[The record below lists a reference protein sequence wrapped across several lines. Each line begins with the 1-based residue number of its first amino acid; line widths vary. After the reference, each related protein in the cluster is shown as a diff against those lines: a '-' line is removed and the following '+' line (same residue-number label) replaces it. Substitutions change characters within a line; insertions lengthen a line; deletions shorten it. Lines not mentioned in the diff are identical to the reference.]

1 MEIDRPT
8 AKTHNSEMTFRPT
21 IILLAFLAV
30 ATLPVFGQKPG
41 KPLPGRVHLLSGG
54 TEVGQVTFVDYH
66 KIKLLSNGK
75 EAIYTPLEVGSFMM
89 AADSFVVLRDFK
101 VIIGED
107 DQEYRIAFAKVG
119 AVGPGFA
126 LYYFLGTMR
135 REEKGYLVAGYGGTA
150 MGQVEPSTQYRMS
163 KEWILKVDSDPKW
176 HSLSEPG
183 LRLRQLV
190 GPVIADDAKL
200 TRSADWGYMDGRDL
214 QKLLLQYLAN
224 KKAAGK

>member
-1 MEIDRPT
+1 
-8 AKTHNSEMTFRPT
+8 MTFRPT
-21 IILLAFLAV
+21 IVLLAFLTV
-30 ATLPVFGQKPG
+30 ATLPVLGQKRG

-54 TEVGQVTFVDYH
+54 TEAGQVIFVDYH
-66 KIKLLSNGK
+66 KIKLLANGK
-75 EAIYTPLEVGSFMM
+75 EMIYTPLEVGSFVM

-107 DQEYRIAFAKVG
+107 DQEYRIAFVKVG

-126 LYYFLGTMR
+126 LYSFLGTMR
-135 REEKGYLVAGYGGTA
+135 REHKGHLVMGAGSMSAGY
-150 MGQVEPSTQYRMS
+150 VEESTQYELS
-163 KEWILKVDSDPKW
+163 KAWILKVDSDPKW

-200 TRSADWGYMDGRDL
+200 ARSADWGYIEGRDL

-224 KKAAGK
+224 KKLAGK